1 MNCKVIF
8 TVGEQEISLD
18 LETDLDSPLTDQDII
33 NVLRNNEEQR
43 KELCDLIHAK
53 LYKQSSLGEVSL
65 KNIINKEG
73 LLGNCTLDFLRN
85 EFNSVEFPEGVDAN
99 ILLVDHLSLP
109 TKGGSIYGRVI
120 TSQGKELFIVKG
132 TEDDVKKLAGFLRV
146 RQQLEEQS
154 FNFDESSPYY
164 QDLQKILALRNKSR
178 KDKLDNIFDL
188 MLDFQYNKSDY
199 NGANM
204 YIDNRSAYSILTNIM
219 NVILQYSNRV
229 EYADNFVNTIN
240 IQIRHL
246 GNNNKYLSL
255 DGLYG
260 AVSNFHPE
268 ILETLE
274 LDTKT
279 KFNNFFSRPASEIKE
294 QLRQVFEEVVEGKN
308 GYYTLLQN
316 LFSVEPEFTLEYV
329 SNTNKGITLKSTP
342 RTIQAKYGI
351 SYDTIQSFDIIDPD
365 YKGYKIYAFNQ
376 DGQTRYIPSRGY
388 ITEELQSKIYDSE
401 QAVREY
407 IDSSVEKQDI
417 KKNAL
422 IEFKYRERYEDEG
435 QIRYTDELDS
445 FTLYSQ
451 QSLTVGSIIESLDV
465 PIVEG
470 IRILNGEDV
479 LFKED
484 RQNYSSFK
492 KIVNKWNI
500 SDETKKSILD
510 SINNAEKIAI
520 FINKINELIPT
531 GERDGQDTIM
541 QEVVDMINNAPKKA
555 YYIESKNW
563 IKGKNKYHY
572 KIIPTNPIQ
581 IEQYR
586 KQKRTPIISLM
597 NAISQVLADKFKVQI
612 NMQTSEEIAQNFP
625 EIDANTAKAF
635 IRNGE
640 IYINTTIAKSSDLL
654 HEYSH
659 LILGVLKT
667 NPELRRNYEQLM
679 YLVASQVGDEEMNR
693 LRKRYEDVSEMDLM
707 EEMFV
712 RKFSDYIMGNINPNL
727 KQIFVSQDRFM
738 KDATKI
744 IFNNE
749 IDNLQS
755 FYGRSIESVFMRFSS
770 DVAQLLQT
778 KGLDFS
784 STKTSRMYSNW
795 ISKQVELF
803 RKTEGREGI
812 NEQCYG

>member
-33 NVLRNNEEQR
+33 NVLRDNEDQR
-43 KELCDLIHAK
+43 KALCDLIHAK
-53 LYKQSSLGEVSL
+53 LYNQSSLGEVTL

-85 EFNSVEFPEGVDAN
+85 EFNTVDFPDGVDAN
-99 ILLVDHLSLP
+99 VLLVDHLSLP
-109 TKGGSIYGRVI
+109 TKGGSIYGRI
-120 TSQGKELFIVKG
+120 INSQGKELFVVQG

-154 FNFDESSPYY
+154 FNFDESSSYY
-164 QDLQKILALRNKSR
+164 QDLQKILTERNKK

-188 MLDFQYNKSDY
+188 MLEFHYNRSSY
-199 NGANM
+199 QGM

-229 EYADNFVNTIN
+229 EYADDFVNTIN
-240 IQIRHL
+240 IQVTHL

-260 AVSNFHPE
+260 AVANFHPE
-268 ILETLE
+268 IIETLE

-279 KFNNFFSRPASEIKE
+279 KFNNFFSKPVSEIKG
-294 QLRQVFEEVVEGKN
+294 QLQKVFDEVVDGKN
-308 GYYTLLQN
+308 GYYTLLQT
-316 LFSVEPEFTLEYV
+316 LFSAEPEFTLEYV
-329 SNTNKGITLKSTP
+329 SNTSKGITLKSTP
-342 RTIQAKYGI
+342 RTIQTKYGI
-351 SYDTIQSFDIIDPD
+351 SYDTIQSFDIVDQD
-365 YKGYKIYAFNQ
+365 YKGYKIYDFNQ
-376 DGQTRYIPSRGY
+376 NGQTKYIPSRGY
-388 ITEELQSKIYDSE
+388 ITEELQSKVYDSE
-401 QAVREY
+401 KEVREY

-417 KKNAL
+417 KKNSF
-422 IEFKYRERYEDEG
+422 IEFKYRERYEDDG
-435 QIRYTDELDS
+435 QVKYTDELDS
-445 FTLYSQ
+445 YTLYSQ

-470 IRILNGEDV
+470 TRILNGEDI

-492 KIVNKWNI
+492 RIVNKWNI
-500 SDETKKSILD
+500 SEETRKSIFD
-510 SINNAEKIAI
+510 SVNNAEKIAI
-520 FINKINELIPT
+520 FINKINELIPN
-531 GERDGQDTIM
+531 GERDGQDEIM
-541 QEVVDMINNAPKKA
+541 QEVVDIINNAPKKA

-563 IKGKNKYHY
+563 IKGKNRYHY
-572 KIIPTNPIQ
+572 RIIPTNPIQ
-581 IEQYR
+581 IEAYK
-586 KQKRTPIISLM
+586 KQKRTPVISLM
-597 NAISQVLADKFKVQI
+597 SAISQVLADKFKVQI

-625 EIDANTAKAF
+625 DIDTNTAKAF
-635 IRNGE
+635 IKDGE

-659 LILGVLKT
+659 LILGVLKS
-667 NPELRRNYEQLM
+667 NPDLRRNYEQLM
-679 YLVASQVGDEEMNR
+679 YLVASNVSEEEMNR
-693 LRKRYEDVSEMDLM
+693 LRRSYEGISEMDLM

-712 RKFSDYIMGNINPNL
+712 KKFSEYVMGNINPNL
-727 KQIFVSQDRFM
+727 REIFVSQDRFL

-744 IFNNE
+744 VFNNE

-755 FYGRSIESVFMRFSS
+755 FYGRSIESVFTRFSS

-795 ISKQVELF
+795 ISKQIRDGEI
-803 RKTEGREGI
+803 K
-812 NEQCYG
+812 EQCYG

>member
-33 NVLRNNEEQR
+33 NVLRNDEEQR
-43 KELCDLIHAK
+43 KALCDLIHTK
-53 LYKQSSLGEVSL
+53 LYKQSTLGDVSL

-73 LLGNCTLDFLRN
+73 LLGNCTLDFLKN
-85 EFNSVEFPEGVDAN
+85 EFNAVEFPDGVDAN
-99 ILLVDHLSLP
+99 ILLVDNLSLP

-120 TSQGKELFIVKG
+120 NSQGKELFIVRG
-132 TEDDVKKLAGFLRV
+132 TEDDVRKLSGFLRV

-154 FNFDESSPYY
+154 FNFDESSVYY
-164 QDLQKILALRNKSR
+164 QDLQKILAERNKK

-188 MLDFQYNKSDY
+188 MLEFHYNRSDY
-199 NGANM
+199 QGM
-204 YIDNRSAYSILTNIM
+204 YIDNRSAYTILNNIM
-219 NVILQYSNRV
+219 NTILQYSNRV
-229 EYADNFVNTIN
+229 EYADDFVNTIN
-240 IQIRHL
+240 IQVRHL
-246 GNNNKYLSL
+246 DNNNKYLSL
-255 DGLYG
+255 DGLFSAIG
-260 AVSNFHPE
+260 NFHPE

-294 QLRQVFEEVVEGKN
+294 KLQQVFGESVDGKN
-308 GYYTLLQN
+308 GYYTLLQS
-316 LFSVEPEFTLEYV
+316 LFSAEPEFTLEYV

-351 SYDTIQSFDIIDPD
+351 SYDTIQSFDIVNDD

-376 DGQTRYIPSRGY
+376 DGKTKYIPSRGY

-401 QAVREY
+401 AAVKEY
-407 IDSSVEKQDI
+407 IDSAVEKQDI
-417 KKNAL
+417 KKNSL
-422 IEFKYRERYEDEG
+422 IEFKYRERYEDNG
-435 QIRYTDELDS
+435 QTKYTDELDS

-451 QSLTVGSIIESLDV
+451 QSLTVGSIIESLDI

-470 IRILNGEDV
+470 IRILNGEDI

-492 KIVNKWNI
+492 RIVNKWNV
-500 SDETKKSILD
+500 SEETKKSILD
-510 SINNAEKIAI
+510 SVNNAEKIAV

-531 GERDGQDTIM
+531 GERDGQDDIM
-541 QEVVDMINNAPKKA
+541 QEIVDMINTAPKKA

-563 IKGKNKYHY
+563 IKGKNRYHY
-572 KIIPTNPIQ
+572 RVIPTNPIQ
-581 IEQYR
+581 IEGYK
-586 KQKRTPIISLM
+586 KQKRTPVISLM
-597 NAISQVLADKFKVQI
+597 TAISQVLADKFKVQV
-612 NMQTSEEIAQNFP
+612 NMQTSEEITKNFP
-625 EIDANTAKAF
+625 DVDANTAKAF

-640 IYINTTIAKSSDLL
+640 IYINTTIARSSDLL

-679 YLVASQVGDEEMNR
+679 YLVASQVGAEEMNR
-693 LRKRYEDVSEMDLM
+693 MRKRYEGLSEMDLM
-707 EEMFV
+707 EEIFV
-712 RKFSDYIMGNINPNL
+712 KRFSDYVMGNVNPNL
-727 KQIFVSQDRFM
+727 QEIFVSQERFM
-738 KDATKI
+738 KDATKV

-755 FYGRSIESVFMRFSS
+755 FYGRSIESVFTRFSS

-778 KGLDFS
+778 KGLDFG

-795 ISKQVELF
+795 ISKQI
-803 RKTEGREGI
+803 REGEI
-812 NEQCYG
+812 KEQCYG